1 MYRIVIAG
9 VLFFL
14 LLGNVAQAQTQFS
27 IRAASDESVPGWNP
41 MQLGNQTIWVS
52 PASSLTPADILRATP
67 EKGADGRT
75 SVGIVFNETGTRKMK
90 DLSVAQM
97 NKRIAFVLDGTLIF
111 APRVRSE
118 IGSEAQLTGNGP
130 NGVAPSVV
138 DRIVSSVNKK

>member
-14 LLGNVAQAQTQFS
+14 LLGNLAHAQTQFT

-52 PASSLTPADILRATP
+52 PAVSLTSADMLRATP
-67 EKGADGRT
+67 GKGPDGLT
-75 SVGIVFNETGTRKMK
+75 SVGIVFNEAGTRKMK

-97 NKRIAFVLDGTLIF
+97 NKRIAFVLDGTLLF
-111 APRVRSE
+111 AHECAAKSAAKLSLQATVRTVWRRQWWIE
-118 IGSEAQLTGNGP
+118 
-130 NGVAPSVV
+130 
-138 DRIVSSVNKK
+138 SSPA